1 LRHLI
6 ICENEETT
14 SVVEAARSGAATSDR
29 TIILSSRRGTVYE
42 TGDILNIPIRWAL
55 GRVASPSWPRRDRAR
70 RILSILAGLR
80 AVGLMGGLK
89 DLLTNIDAA
98 DPDII
103 DLRRLGSFGQWL
115 APKCALRFPGRK
127 VLTSDETYMRDDTA
141 ASWRTYDPTALVSI
155 VLPVHNGARYLSHSI
170 DSCLRQ
176 THTNLELIIVDDG
189 SIDDSSAIIKN
200 YAALDSRIIVLTNKV
215 NEGLP
220 EALNRG
226 FGVANGRFLTWTSD
240 DNWYAP
246 TAIQFMTQQLC
257 TFPDIGLVYC
267 GRHEVDEAGQ
277 VNNIYLPLP
286 STALARDNIVGA
298 CFMYRRA
305 VMEVVVP
312 IDENIGT

>member
-1 LRHLI
+1 
-6 ICENEETT
+6 
-14 SVVEAARSGAATSDR
+14 
-29 TIILSSRRGTVYE
+29 
-42 TGDILNIPIRWAL
+42 
-55 GRVASPSWPRRDRAR
+55 
-70 RILSILAGLR
+70 
-80 AVGLMGGLK
+80 
-89 DLLTNIDAA
+89 
-98 DPDII
+98 
-103 DLRRLGSFGQWL
+103 L

-246 TAIQFMTQQLC
+246 IQFMTQQLC

-305 VMEVVVP
+305 VMEVVGPYRPEYRYIEDWDFFLRACINFPSRFCWEPCYFYRFHSKSLTSAHVDKWP
-312 IDENIGT
+312 VLLAKLNRELLGDRNNRILLPRPSQLNPLAKKGSSTSRQICHLTP